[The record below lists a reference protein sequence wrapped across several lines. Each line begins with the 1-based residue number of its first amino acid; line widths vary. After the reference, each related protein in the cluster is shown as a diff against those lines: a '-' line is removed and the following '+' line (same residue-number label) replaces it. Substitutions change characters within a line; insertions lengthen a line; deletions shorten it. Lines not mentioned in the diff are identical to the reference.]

1 MNSSLQEHFQL
12 VFNMLLIYIF
22 LSLNF
27 CCLGLGSSF
36 IPPQCNIFKEMPME
50 KCICYRLFCFISWRA
65 DFSGTSLIP
74 GYFVTQNKVRFV
86 TATEKLIAC
95 ISFRTVCQLLHGF
108 LANSFQHGTDWV
120 VNKVWRCLEDT
131 FWVLNKPS
139 TSQAE
144 NCCVLQ
150 SP

>member
-27 CCLGLGSSF
+27 YCLGLGSSF

-74 GYFVTQNKVRFV
+74 GYFVTQNKVCFV

-95 ISFRTVCQLLHGF
+95 ISFHTVCQLLRGF